1 MLPKVEVRHLNAVIA
16 LAEELNFT
24 RAAHKL
30 LITQP
35 ALSRQI
41 TELEEQH
48 GLRLFARRKGRAVE
62 LTDAGR
68 VFVEEAHCALL
79 HTERA
84 VQLARV
90 TDQGSTRVLTIGH
103 SPCAN
108 QDWIS
113 AILAIRLTRYP
124 RLRVRLVSQFPI
136 ELVRSVLAGELN
148 FALVVAPPEDSQ
160 ITAVP
165 FDRSQLYAAVSKSHP
180 GARKESLS
188 LQDLAKDEWIL
199 FSNRVHPPL
208 HDAIMEAAR
217 SGSIIPNDVHD
228 LLTAQQ
234 AVHLVA
240 AHVDVA
246 ILIKPAVGSLPEGV
260 VLKPLSDPLWFDT
273 CVVMRAND
281 DSKLVNE
288 FARSFL
294 RKYEFPILPP
304 KQMELSLSA

>member
-1 MLPKVEVRHLNAVIA
+1 MLPKIEVRHLNAVIA

-30 LITQP
+30 HITQP

-41 TELEEQH
+41 TEIEQQNR
-48 GLRLFARRKGRAVE
+48 LRLFARSKGRAVE

-68 VFVEEAHCALL
+68 VFVGEARCALL

-84 VQLARV
+84 VQLARLA
-90 TDQGSTRVLTIGH
+90 DQGSDHVLTIGH
-103 SPCAN
+103 SPCADP
-108 QDWIS
+108 DWIS
-113 AILAIRLTRYP
+113 AVLAIRLARYP

-136 ELVRSVLAGELN
+136 ELVRGVLAGELN
-148 FALVVAPPEDSQ
+148 FALVAAPPEDSQ

-165 FDRSQLYAAVSKSHP
+165 FDRSQLYAAVSKSHQC
-180 GARKESLS
+180 ARKESVA
-188 LQDLAKDEWIL
+188 LQDLARDEWIL
-199 FSNRVHPPL
+199 FSNRVHPLL
-208 HDAIMEAAR
+208 HDAIIEAAR
-217 SGSIIPNDVHD
+217 CGSIIPKDVHD
-228 LLTAQQ
+228 VLTAQQ

-240 AHVDVA
+240 EHVGIA
-246 ILIKPAVGSLPEGV
+246 ILMKSAVGSLPESV

-273 CVVMRAND
+273 CIVMRAND

-294 RKYEFPILPP
+294 RKYDSPILPP